1 MILRTGDEVDTR
13 CWGPPNGASPNIT
26 GEYEV
31 DMQIWRWLQSHG
43 NLSTIGV
50 RDLGDY
56 GVGKYNYYLSEALGY
71 FYQRLDEIAIS
82 HGKTPVHWVEAFDA
96 LGKSG
101 RLDKR
106 AVIQV
111 CPGPPDGM
119 CGYSKTTIQEVVA
132 AGYKAIY
139 NDWSRFCKCS
149 SCCSLSRLRPKPER
163 SCGADLLHLDVSWA
177 EVYETE
183 PLAGITEPAERAR
196 VLGAEVCKWGEET
209 DASTFDRYVWPRL
222 AAAAETFW
230 SPYDGNRTAASAEGR
245 MEWFRCRLLRMGIGA
260 SPMHNAVAGSAPTGP
275 GSCTQ

>member
-1 MILRTGDEVDTR
+1 MDTR
-13 CWGPPNGASPNIT
+13 CWGPPSGASPNIT
-26 GEYEV
+26 GTYEV
-31 DMQIWRWLQSHG
+31 DMQIWSWLQSHG

-56 GVGKYNYYLSEALGY
+56 GVGKYNHYLSEALGY

-82 HGKTPVHWVEAFDA
+82 HGKTPVHWVEAFDV

-149 SCCSLSRLRPKPER
+149 SCCSLFRLRPKPE
-163 SCGADLLHLDVSWA
+163 
-177 EVYETE
+177 
-183 PLAGITEPAERAR
+183 
-196 VLGAEVCKWGEET
+196 
-209 DASTFDRYVWPRL
+209 
-222 AAAAETFW
+222 
-230 SPYDGNRTAASAEGR
+230 
-245 MEWFRCRLLRMGIGA
+245 
-260 SPMHNAVAGSAPTGP
+260 
-275 GSCTQ
+275 